1 MSNPTNTAPERLTGD
16 ARREV
21 LKLLDPDLTDV
32 HDNYTIFKMAAV
44 RIKRLQ
50 AHNEAKVEA
59 QEYAITLDI
68 ERDQD
73 VIDMYLERLAGG
85 IANPGAEARVES
97 LRDKIA
103 RREAQRALLSGN

>member
-1 MSNPTNTAPERLTGD
+1 M
-16 ARREV
+16 
-21 LKLLDPDLTDV
+21 KLENATVPLV
-32 HDNYTIFKMAAV
+32 NVIAIVAACFSLYFFLAGE
-44 RIKRLQ
+44 I
-50 AHNEAKVEA
+50 NEAKVEA

-97 LRDKIA
+97 LREKIA
-103 RREAQRALLSGN
+103 RREAQRALLRN

>member
-1 MSNPTNTAPERLTGD
+1 M
-16 ARREV
+16 
-21 LKLLDPDLTDV
+21 KLENATVPLV
-32 HDNYTIFKMAAV
+32 NVIAIVAACFSLYFFLAGE
-44 RIKRLQ
+44 I
-50 AHNEAKVEA
+50 NEAKVEA

-97 LRDKIA
+97 LREKIA
-103 RREAQRALLSGN
+103 RREAQRALLRGN